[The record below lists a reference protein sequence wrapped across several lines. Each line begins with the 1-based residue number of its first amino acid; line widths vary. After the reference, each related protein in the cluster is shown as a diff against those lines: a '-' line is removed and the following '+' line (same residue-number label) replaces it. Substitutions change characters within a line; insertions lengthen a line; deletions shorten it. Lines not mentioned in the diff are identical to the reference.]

1 MKKYCSIF
9 IISLIFIQVA
19 YSRPKQY
26 ENNSISSLIKILNIK
41 GFTIKNEF
49 PPIKGSYGMYETKT
63 KTIWISPITK
73 KLGIYENVLIHEA
86 VHAAQSCPKGFLTK
100 LDVSLNLTTFQE
112 ELIKRKLVSNYDY
125 ENFLLEKNDDSL
137 RLNEIKNKAAFIKC
151 SSTFSCPEM
160 IRGNLTHFVS
170 RKAFDIEGL
179 GQEILNTFIKKS
191 YLKDPSD
198 IFLLQNFRKELEN
211 LEGLQDFLVPS

>member
-41 GFTIKNEF
+41 GFTIRNEV
-49 PPIKGSYGMYETKT
+49 PPIKGSYGLYETKT

-86 VHAAQSCPKGFLTK
+86 VHAAQSCPYGFLTK
-100 LDVSLNLTTFQE
+100 LGYSSKITTLQE
-112 ELIKRKLVSNYDY
+112 ELIKRKLLSHYKH
-125 ENFLLEKNDDSL
+125 ENFLLEKEAFSMQVSPNSSQIIIKA
-137 RLNEIKNKAAFIKC
+137 LNERC
-151 SSTFSCPEM
+151 E
-160 IRGNLTHFVS
+160 
-170 RKAFDIEGL
+170 
-179 GQEILNTFIKKS
+179 
-191 YLKDPSD
+191 
-198 IFLLQNFRKELEN
+198 
-211 LEGLQDFLVPS
+211 